1 LKNSRISRP
10 ALRLAFATLLLGLG
24 FCAAAFD
31 LTDIEGKRHRLAD
44 YKGRWVVVNFW
55 ATWCTPCIAEIPEI
69 AEFAR
74 SRAKDAVVI
83 GIALDVEDEAKTR
96 QFAKKVGHAYPLVLG
111 DESSESQLGKVKGLP
126 TTVIFDP
133 AGKRVFDHLG
143 RVTKKSLEEST
154 RAATR
159 PSPSAT

>member
-1 LKNSRISRP
+1 MKNNRITCRARGLAAGLALAVLAFP
-10 ALRLAFATLLLGLG
+10 AL
-24 FCAAAFD
+24 AFD
-31 LTDIEGKRHRLAD
+31 LTDVEGKRHRLAD

-74 SRAKDAVVI
+74 SRAKDTVVI

-96 QFAKKVGHAYPLVLG
+96 QFAKKAGHAYPLVLG
-111 DESSESQLGKVKGLP
+111 DEGSESQLGKVKGLP